1 MREETPLRKTAK
13 AAHKQYGRSDKLEIS
28 EYCVVLS
35 PMKPC
40 LKDQNDYS

>member
-28 EYCVVLS
+28 EYFVCALPDEALFEGS
-35 PMKPC
+35 E
-40 LKDQNDYS
+40 